1 MWEHLSE
8 IVAIVFERDF
18 SDKNIYSFEPT
29 KQRYELM
36 LHTLKLNNSFRVIP
50 VNNGLGSQNS
60 TIKIDTDTAS
70 SVFTDNYDKLEYIEI
85 TTLDSFVK
93 EHNLQVGFIKVNTEG
108 FEMEFLKG
116 AKETICTQKPAML
129 LSIYHSG

>member
-1 MWEHLSE
+1 M
-8 IVAIVFERDF
+8 
-18 SDKNIYSFEPT
+18 
-29 KQRYELM
+29 
-36 LHTLKLNNSFRVIP
+36 IP
-50 VNNGLGSQNS
+50 VNKGLDSQNS
-60 TIKIDTDTAS
+60 TIKIDTDIAS
-70 SVFTDNYDKLEYIEI
+70 SVFTDNYDKLEYVEI

-93 EHNLQVGFIKVNTEG
+93 EHNLQVGFIKVDTEG